1 VSYAFFDDNVLYDSA
16 YSGLENEGQNE
27 IEPRIQEDTPAL
39 RTQHIFYGAETEV
52 KRIAE
57 EMRASGMIPGAAGS
71 VPPVQPIA
79 DKQYALSAPLGTTAL
94 YTDKM
99 PAWQVRFFAAEMTG
113 SVSYATGSHPTTRI
127 PQLTSHVTYRTM
139 MGRVNEDVR
148 SDNLDINAQEEYTM
162 VTSLFSDGT
171 YFRTIGDQLL
181 LEIDEKNTDFFKDNF
196 TVEVFEIQEVDV
208 TGSINTPSILKPA
221 VKEVLKP
228 LRFRKKYTNVKNDI
242 LIDNEKVQ
250 LTKQT
255 PEDVAYYFDVN
266 VDTEIPPE
274 TLCAIIARL
283 KEQGQE
289 LGYLDTLDIDCPD
302 IEVPF
307 SLYASNVTEEDI
319 EPCVD
324 D

>member
-1 VSYAFFDDNVLYDSA
+1 
-16 YSGLENEGQNE
+16 
-27 IEPRIQEDTPAL
+27 
-39 RTQHIFYGAETEV
+39 
-52 KRIAE
+52 
-57 EMRASGMIPGAAGS
+57 
-71 VPPVQPIA
+71 
-79 DKQYALSAPLGTTAL
+79 
-94 YTDKM
+94 
-99 PAWQVRFFAAEMTG
+99 
-113 SVSYATGSHPTTRI
+113 
-127 PQLTSHVTYRTM
+127 
-139 MGRVNEDVR
+139 
-148 SDNLDINAQEEYTM
+148 
-162 VTSLFSDGT
+162 
-171 YFRTIGDQLL
+171 
-181 LEIDEKNTDFFKDNF
+181 
-196 TVEVFEIQEVDV
+196 
-208 TGSINTPSILKPA
+208 
-221 VKEVLKP
+221 
-228 LRFRKKYTNVKNDI
+228 
-242 LIDNEKVQ
+242 VQ